1 MGLSTDSI
9 FIYALSASEDIMQ
22 AVDGRLYGTAIP
34 LPDEEAD
41 NVPVPYIIVTFNGLN
56 NIDETKDDMYE
67 SDYDSVNIGIE
78 VIGKT
83 LGHLHDLTEMVRN
96 VIHQYF
102 VQNETPVEGYQ
113 FSAQATTEQ
122 RADNQQPEFVKDLIE
137 KGTTTLSA
145 PTREALAEMVG
156 NLPAECK
163 YMVGA
168 VGRTQD
174 GSTYTL
180 QVDIIKN

>member
-22 AVDGRLYGTAIP
+22 AVDGRIYGTAIP

-113 FSAQATTEQ
+113 FSAQAVQFDSEKPCYWQVLNYQCEVRNIEDNDEQ
-122 RADNQQPEFVKDLIE
+122 D
-137 KGTTTLSA
+137 
-145 PTREALAEMVG
+145 
-156 NLPAECK
+156 
-163 YMVGA
+163 
-168 VGRTQD
+168 
-174 GSTYTL
+174 
-180 QVDIIKN
+180 

>member
-9 FIYALSASEDIMQ
+9 FIYALSASEDIVQ
-22 AVDGRLYGTAIP
+22 AVDGRIYGTAIP

-83 LGHLHDLTEMVRN
+83 LGHLHDLTEMVRD

-113 FSAQATTEQ
+113 FSAQPIIFDSEKPCYWQVLNYQCEVYNHEINDEQ
-122 RADNQQPEFVKDLIE
+122 DD
-137 KGTTTLSA
+137 
-145 PTREALAEMVG
+145 
-156 NLPAECK
+156 
-163 YMVGA
+163 
-168 VGRTQD
+168 
-174 GSTYTL
+174 
-180 QVDIIKN
+180 

>member
-9 FIYALSASEDIMQ
+9 FIYALSASEDIVQ

-56 NIDETKDDMYE
+56 NIDESKDDMYE

-83 LGHLHDLTEMVRN
+83 LGHLHDLTEMVRD

-102 VQNETPVEGYQ
+102 VNNETPVEGYQ
-113 FSAQATTEQ
+113 FSAQPIIFDSEKPGYWQVLNYQCEVYNHENNDEQ
-122 RADNQQPEFVKDLIE
+122 DD
-137 KGTTTLSA
+137 
-145 PTREALAEMVG
+145 
-156 NLPAECK
+156 
-163 YMVGA
+163 
-168 VGRTQD
+168 
-174 GSTYTL
+174 
-180 QVDIIKN
+180 

>member
-9 FIYALSASEDIMQ
+9 FIYALSASEDIVQ
-22 AVDGRLYGTAIP
+22 AVDGRIYGTAIP

-56 NIDETKDDMYE
+56 NVDETKDDMYE

-102 VQNETPVEGYQ
+102 VNNETPVEGYQ
-113 FSAQATTEQ
+113 FSAQPVQFDSEKPGYWQVLNYQCEVYNHENNDEQ
-122 RADNQQPEFVKDLIE
+122 DD
-137 KGTTTLSA
+137 
-145 PTREALAEMVG
+145 
-156 NLPAECK
+156 
-163 YMVGA
+163 
-168 VGRTQD
+168 
-174 GSTYTL
+174 
-180 QVDIIKN
+180 

>member
-102 VQNETPVEGYQ
+102 VNNETPVEGYQ
-113 FSAQATTEQ
+113 FSAQAVQFDSEKPCYWQVLNYQCYVNNIEDNDEQ
-122 RADNQQPEFVKDLIE
+122 D
-137 KGTTTLSA
+137 
-145 PTREALAEMVG
+145 
-156 NLPAECK
+156 
-163 YMVGA
+163 
-168 VGRTQD
+168 
-174 GSTYTL
+174 
-180 QVDIIKN
+180 

>member
-22 AVDGRLYGTAIP
+22 AVDGRIYGTAIP
-34 LPDEEAD
+34 LPDEEVD

-56 NIDETKDDMYE
+56 NVDETKDDMYE

-102 VQNETPVEGYQ
+102 VNNETPVESYQ
-113 FSAQATTEQ
+113 FSAQPIIFDSEKPCYWQVLNYQCYVNNIEDNDEQ
-122 RADNQQPEFVKDLIE
+122 D
-137 KGTTTLSA
+137 
-145 PTREALAEMVG
+145 
-156 NLPAECK
+156 
-163 YMVGA
+163 
-168 VGRTQD
+168 
-174 GSTYTL
+174 
-180 QVDIIKN
+180 

>member
-22 AVDGRLYGTAIP
+22 AVDGRIYGTAIP

-56 NIDETKDDMYE
+56 NVDETKDDMYE

-83 LGHLHDLTEMVRN
+83 LGHLHDLTKMVRN

-102 VQNETPVEGYQ
+102 VNNETPVEGYQ
-113 FSAQATTEQ
+113 FSAQPIIFDSEKPGYWQVLNYQCEVYNHEINDEQ
-122 RADNQQPEFVKDLIE
+122 DD
-137 KGTTTLSA
+137 
-145 PTREALAEMVG
+145 
-156 NLPAECK
+156 
-163 YMVGA
+163 
-168 VGRTQD
+168 
-174 GSTYTL
+174 
-180 QVDIIKN
+180 

>member
-9 FIYALSASEDIMQ
+9 FIYALSASEDIVQ
-22 AVDGRLYGTAIP
+22 AVDGRIYGTAIP

-102 VQNETPVEGYQ
+102 VNNETPVEGYQ
-113 FSAQATTEQ
+113 FSAQAVQFDSEKPCYWQVLNYQCEVRNIEDNDEQ
-122 RADNQQPEFVKDLIE
+122 D
-137 KGTTTLSA
+137 
-145 PTREALAEMVG
+145 
-156 NLPAECK
+156 
-163 YMVGA
+163 
-168 VGRTQD
+168 
-174 GSTYTL
+174 
-180 QVDIIKN
+180 

>member
-56 NIDETKDDMYE
+56 NVDETKDDMYE

-102 VQNETPVEGYQ
+102 VQNDTPVEGYQ
-113 FSAQATTEQ
+113 FSAQPIIFDSEKPGYWQVLNYQCEVRNIEDNDEQ
-122 RADNQQPEFVKDLIE
+122 D
-137 KGTTTLSA
+137 
-145 PTREALAEMVG
+145 
-156 NLPAECK
+156 
-163 YMVGA
+163 
-168 VGRTQD
+168 
-174 GSTYTL
+174 
-180 QVDIIKN
+180 

>member
-9 FIYALSASEDIMQ
+9 FIYALSASEDIVQ
-22 AVDGRLYGTAIP
+22 AVDGRIYGTAIP

-113 FSAQATTEQ
+113 FSAQPIIFDSEKPCYWQVLNYQCEVYNHEINDEQ
-122 RADNQQPEFVKDLIE
+122 DD
-137 KGTTTLSA
+137 
-145 PTREALAEMVG
+145 
-156 NLPAECK
+156 
-163 YMVGA
+163 
-168 VGRTQD
+168 
-174 GSTYTL
+174 
-180 QVDIIKN
+180 

>member
-22 AVDGRLYGTAIP
+22 AVDGRIYGTAIP

-56 NIDETKDDMYE
+56 NVDETKDDMYE

-83 LGHLHDLTEMVRN
+83 LGHLHDLTEMVRD

-102 VQNETPVEGYQ
+102 VNNETPVEGYQ
-113 FSAQATTEQ
+113 FSAQPIIFDSEKPGYWQVLNYQCEVYNHEINDEQ
-122 RADNQQPEFVKDLIE
+122 DD
-137 KGTTTLSA
+137 
-145 PTREALAEMVG
+145 
-156 NLPAECK
+156 
-163 YMVGA
+163 
-168 VGRTQD
+168 
-174 GSTYTL
+174 
-180 QVDIIKN
+180 

>member
-1 MGLSTDSI
+1 MGFSIDSI
-9 FIYALSASEDIMQ
+9 FIYALSASEDIVQ
-22 AVDGRLYGTAIP
+22 AVDGRIYGTAIP

-83 LGHLHDLTEMVRN
+83 LDHLHDLTGMVRN

-113 FSAQATTEQ
+113 FSAQAVQFDSEKPCYWQVLNYQCEVRNIEDNDEQ
-122 RADNQQPEFVKDLIE
+122 D
-137 KGTTTLSA
+137 
-145 PTREALAEMVG
+145 
-156 NLPAECK
+156 
-163 YMVGA
+163 
-168 VGRTQD
+168 
-174 GSTYTL
+174 
-180 QVDIIKN
+180 

>member
-102 VQNETPVEGYQ
+102 VNNETPVEGYQ
-113 FSAQATTEQ
+113 FSAQAVQFDSDMPCYWQVLNYQCEVRNIEDNDEQ
-122 RADNQQPEFVKDLIE
+122 D
-137 KGTTTLSA
+137 
-145 PTREALAEMVG
+145 
-156 NLPAECK
+156 
-163 YMVGA
+163 
-168 VGRTQD
+168 
-174 GSTYTL
+174 
-180 QVDIIKN
+180 

>member
-22 AVDGRLYGTAIP
+22 AVDGRIYGTAIP

-56 NIDETKDDMYE
+56 NVDETKDDMYE

-102 VQNETPVEGYQ
+102 VNNETPVEGYQ
-113 FSAQATTEQ
+113 FSAQPIIFDSEKPGYWQGLNYQCEVYNHEINDEQ
-122 RADNQQPEFVKDLIE
+122 DD
-137 KGTTTLSA
+137 
-145 PTREALAEMVG
+145 
-156 NLPAECK
+156 
-163 YMVGA
+163 
-168 VGRTQD
+168 
-174 GSTYTL
+174 
-180 QVDIIKN
+180 